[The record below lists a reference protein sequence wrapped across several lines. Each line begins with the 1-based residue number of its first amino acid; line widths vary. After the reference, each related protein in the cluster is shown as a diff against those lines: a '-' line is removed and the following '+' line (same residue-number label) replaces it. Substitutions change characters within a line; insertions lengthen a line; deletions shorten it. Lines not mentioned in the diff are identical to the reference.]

1 MALQALQR
9 GPIVTIF
16 CIRNRALARVLL
28 FLPSLG
34 ATLVALQLPAKLVC
48 RPLWVVPRNKEF
60 SMRKQ
65 MAVTAALASALLIT
79 GCANTG
85 GMSDTT
91 RRTATGA
98 GVGALGGAAIGA
110 LTGHN
115 AGTGAL
121 IGAGVGALGT
131 YIWSQN
137 LEKQKRE
144 MEAATQGT
152 GVGVTQT
159 ADNQLKLDIPSDIS
173 FDTGRADIKGN
184 FAPILDRFAEGL
196 RNNPNAEVRIIGHT
210 DSTGSDAINNPLSLQ
225 RAEST
230 RNYLTARGVNGA
242 RIQVQGMGSHQPV
255 ASNAT
260 NEGRARNRRVEIFVG
275 ERAPQ

>member
-1 MALQALQR
+1 
-9 GPIVTIF
+9 
-16 CIRNRALARVLL
+16 
-28 FLPSLG
+28 
-34 ATLVALQLPAKLVC
+34 
-48 RPLWVVPRNKEF
+48 
-60 SMRKQ
+60 MRKQ

-110 LTGHN
+110 IAGGH
-115 AGTGAL
+115 AGSGAL
-121 IGAGVGALGT
+121 IGAGVGALGS
-131 YIWSQN
+131 YIWSKN
-137 LEKQKRE
+137 LEKQMAE

-173 FDTGRADIKGN
+173 FDTGRSDIKGN
-184 FAPILDRFAEGL
+184 FAPILDRFADGL

-210 DSTGSDAINNPLSLQ
+210 DSTGSDAINDPLSLQ

-230 RNYLTARGVNGA
+230 RNYLTSRGVNGA
-242 RIQVQGMGSHQPV
+242 RIQVQGMGSRQPV
-255 ASNAT
+255 ASNST
-260 NEGRARNRRVEIFVG
+260 TEGRSRNRRVEIFVG
-275 ERAPQ
+275 ERAR

>member
-1 MALQALQR
+1 MALQPLQR
-9 GPIVTIF
+9 GLHVTIF
-16 CIRNRALARVLL
+16 CIRNRSLARVLL
-28 FLPSLG
+28 FCLLLAVRSWPCSFY
-34 ATLVALQLPAKLVC
+34 AKLVC
-48 RPLWVVPRNKEF
+48 KTLRVVYQTKEF

-110 LTGHN
+110 IAGGH
-115 AGTGAL
+115 AGKGAL
-121 IGAGVGALGT
+121 IGAGVGALGS

-230 RNYLTARGVNGA
+230 RNYLTSRGVNGA